1 MSEQIKKSDI
11 SEKDIYGYIIE
22 SAKIAEKQVKEL
34 NDELIKSAKIQ
45 KDSLKNN
52 KFQNSADVKKGS
64 EAIKEANR
72 LKAESNRLDKIS
84 GLTKKQMQSAEQ
96 ALQKQREK
104 GLATMKKEADS
115 YNQLSKKARD
125 LKNESKRLGAE
136 LLHLEQSGKR
146 NTKEFALLTRQ
157 YKQTTSQ
164 AFVLDGQLKKLDS
177 SVGDNQRNVGNYG
190 SAITKLRGGLAQ
202 LGLAF
207 GVFQIARS
215 SFNTIVEFEQGT
227 ANLASV
233 LGTTSDKVKALT
245 DDAKRLGASTIFTA
259 TEVANLQTEFAKLG
273 FTESEI
279 LKVTEGTL
287 SLASA
292 TGTDLARAAE
302 VAGSTLRGFGLDA
315 DQTNRVTDVMAS
327 SFSKSALDMEKFA
340 ESMKFVA
347 PIAKVAGISIEET
360 TAMLGA
366 LANAGISG
374 SNAGTAL
381 RQVISQMDKTGKS
394 TSEALKDLAKEG
406 LNLADAEGEVG
417 KNAKTALLVLTDQT
431 KQTEELTKAF
441 ENAEG
446 SAEAMA
452 KTQRETLGGSVKLL
466 TSAFDGMILGM
477 NEAGGVGDKLRKV
490 FIFLAENLGTIFSVI
505 GKAIVAI
512 ASYKTLMVATRV
524 VQTLMNKELRQSIFS
539 FKDLGKATNEAGA
552 GASKM
557 AGALRGI
564 GFTVAIGLAFEF
576 ARELYSIA
584 SGAKQ
589 AEEDLARLNKQIAKG
604 QELGDKRS
612 TQRQKELQQELDLAK
627 TEEEKIAII
636 KKTETQIRSDI
647 SAVDKRKTAYKRDI
661 LALKELEKQYK
672 SNEISFE
679 DYAKKI
685 EAIAKK
691 NKIEGDES
699 WVSFLTG
706 EKDIA
711 TANNILPQLEAN
723 LAGANEKV
731 KIYKGELN
739 DLTHTT
745 KVLNKEIDDNSKAED
760 ENTKATSKST
770 KTVKEKIKVVKEL
783 KSAYDQLLAIEKEEA
798 DFNEKRLNNQIEL
811 GDAIDEANRE
821 LRLSQLSDEEREIEE
836 TKENYRRKFDLA
848 EAYGYGREELEIQL
862 NNELKLIRKKYAK
875 EEIKDVQDIEKK
887 KFENYKEFIDL
898 SADYFIKRS
907 EDKIAQL
914 DKEIDASQK
923 QFDNLQELANQGN
936 ITAQQ
941 SLAEQQRII
950 NEANAKKIAEQKRI
964 ERIKLAETAFSVYS
978 SKLEAGDKNPL
989 LSTIKDVTLLNQFIS
1004 SLPAFEDGTE
1014 NTGTNGKGVDGKG
1027 GFHALLHPN
1036 ERVMTKEQNA
1046 LVGDLT
1052 NSELSRIASDYNNG
1066 KIVNLNASASA
1077 GNSYDLIPLLSE
1089 IKSLKK
1095 TIQERPTH
1103 NIAMG
1108 EITQSIM
1115 QIVEKTTKGNRVE
1128 RKIYNIR
1135 K

>member
-64 EAIKEANR
+64 ESIKEANR

-96 ALQKQREK
+96 ALQKQRER
-104 GLATMKKEADS
+104 GIATMKKEADA

-146 NTKEFALLTRQ
+146 NTKEFALISRQ
-157 YKQTTSQ
+157 YKQTTGQ
-164 AFVLDGQLKKLDS
+164 AVILDRQLKKLDS

-190 SAITKLRGGLAQ
+190 SAISKLRGGLGQ

-259 TEVANLQTEFAKLG
+259 TEVAKLQTEFAKLG

-431 KQTEELTKAF
+431 KQTEELTRAF

-452 KTQRETLGGSVKLL
+452 KTQRETLGGSIKLL
-466 TSAFDGMILGM
+466 SSAFDGFILSM
-477 NEAGGVGDKLRKV
+477 NEAGGVGEKLRHG
-490 FIFLAENLGTIFSVI
+490 IAFLGNNLTTIFGII
-505 GKAIVAI
+505 GKVIIAIV
-512 ASYKTLMVATRV
+512 SYKTIMIATRV
-524 VQTLMNKELRQSIFS
+524 VQTLMNKELRNSIFS

-589 AEEDLARLNKQIAKG
+589 AEENLARMNSQMDKSNKRVSERVAK
-604 QELGDKRS
+604 
-612 TQRQKELQQELDLAK
+612 RQKELQQALDLTKDEKEKANLIAK
-627 TEEEKIAII
+627 TNEEIRKDIALVKERKQATEAQIKVLEDYDKKVKEKAGSGVVSGAKFFTDLEDSARGMLGINSKDNLTDVLAQRKADLASQNSAIRAYKEELNGASHSLKVMTLDEENSAKSVKTHTKAVDDLNKTYQDYLATRKELTRDEYTPPELEFADIENANDLINRRRKAII
-636 KKTETQIRSDI
+636 DIELLQADKTKNDDKIRKARIKAIQDN
-647 SAVDKRKTAYKRDI
+647 
-661 LALKELEKQYK
+661 LALELENFELLEVEKQK
-672 SNEISFE
+672 LILQ
-679 DYAKKI
+679 A
-685 EAIAKK
+685 
-691 NKIEGDES
+691 
-699 WVSFLTG
+699 

-711 TANNILPQLEAN
+711 DLERDQFNQRLAN
-723 LAGANEKV
+723 
-731 KIYKGELN
+731 
-739 DLTHTT
+739 
-745 KVLNKEIDDNSKAED
+745 
-760 ENTKATSKST
+760 
-770 KTVKEKIKVVKEL
+770 
-783 KSAYDQLLAIEKEEA
+783 
-798 DFNEKRLNNQIEL
+798 
-811 GDAIDEANRE
+811 
-821 LRLSQLSDEEREIEE
+821 
-836 TKENYRRKFDLA
+836 
-848 EAYGYGREELEIQL
+848 
-862 NNELKLIRKKYAK
+862 AK
-875 EEIKDVQDIEKK
+875 EFV
-887 KFENYKEFIDL
+887 DL
-898 SADYFIKRS
+898 STDYFIKRS
-907 EDKIAQL
+907 EDKITQL

-950 NEANAKKIAEQKRI
+950 NDANQKKIAEQKRV

-989 LSTIKDVTLLNQFIS
+989 INTIKDVTLLNQFIS

-1014 NTGTNGKGVDGKG
+1014 NTGTNGKGIDGKG
-1027 GFHALLHPN
+1027 GFHAVLHPN

-1128 RKIYNIR
+1128 RNIYNIR